1 MFVLVARKLDDQ
13 SFEEIVREAVGQLP
27 WLCPVW
33 TDHNAHDPGITIL
46 ELLAWYKEM
55 LQYHMEQLTP
65 ALQRKLLALT
75 GVQPLGVQ
83 SAVCALE
90 IAPDMP
96 PRLQGARLSNAQDM
110 QFELIEPIPVRDIR
124 LQTAQIE
131 RDGKYFN
138 VQGLLSGHLQL
149 KPFSFGGQS
158 GSRLWL
164 GFAGSTAASLRLWF
178 DVVTPEGVARNRFAP
193 DQPPP
198 RQVCWQFVGA
208 QCCVPQ
214 FDQTHGLSQSGY
226 VRLNVPQDWR
236 VDREGLRWLCLWLND
251 AGCEEQPR
259 LCGISDRR
267 YRAAQQTTRARSHFF
282 TVLSQTDQSISL
294 SDALA
299 QQAQLAVFVRS
310 ARGWAQTV
318 SYQTALKHNR
328 RVIWVDATQAAED
341 GAPNVLVVCL
351 DPVRVPDLMFDMQ
364 GRPAEQIFL
373 NLQGQ
378 KVLPHPFRLLCQT
391 LEPDGVVRPAVWHCV
406 EDLYTC
412 GPRDRVFVYDAAR
425 ETIQFGDGRYGA
437 VVSPGKGA
445 VLVMDLVLSHG
456 RTGNIPADAGL
467 YFVEDGQTVPNLAA
481 SGGRD
486 LEELEQ
492 THARLQRMLEHTDR
506 CLSAADYERQAQN
519 TPGLRVA
526 AAKALPDYDPNAPI
540 GNHCAATV
548 TVVVIPASDA
558 PCPMPDARFLQA
570 VSRHLAQYRTIGVR
584 VLVVPPRYVAFDVQ
598 VRLRTQASF
607 EPQAAWYALQHTCA
621 IGHKAIGKNVRRAD
635 LMACL
640 QGVSGVLE
648 VQRLEFCAVESGG
661 VPNAQGDLHVVPDG
675 VAVLRHMHLNEMHT

>member
-1 MFVLVARKLDDQ
+1 MVVLVARKLDDQ

-83 SAVCALE
+83 SAVCALD
-90 IAPDMP
+90 ISPDAP

-110 QFELIEPIPVRDIR
+110 EFELIEPIPVRNIR

-131 RDGKYFN
+131 RDGTYFS

-164 GFAGSTAASLRLWF
+164 GFAGSAASLRLWF

-193 DQPPP
+193 EQPPP
-198 RQVCWQFVGA
+198 REVCWEFVGT
-208 QCCVPQ
+208 QCCTPQ
-214 FDQTHGLSQSGY
+214 LDQTHGLSQSGY
-226 VRLNVPQDWR
+226 ITLVVPEVWPIGRD
-236 VDREGLRWLCLWLND
+236 GLRWLCLSLTD

-259 LCGISDRR
+259 LRGISDRR

-282 TVLSQTDQSISL
+282 TVLPKTDQSISL

-299 QQAQLAVFVRS
+299 QQAELAVFVRS
-310 ARGWAQTV
+310 AQGWAQTV
-318 SYQTALKHNR
+318 PYQILLQDNHR
-328 RVIWVDATQAAED
+328 IVSIDAAQAISD

-351 DPVRVPDLMFDMQ
+351 DPVRVPDLIFDMQ

-378 KVLPHPFRLLCQT
+378 KVLSHPFRLLCQT
-391 LEPDGVVRPAVWHCV
+391 LEPDGVVRLAVWHCV
-406 EDLYTC
+406 EDLYAC

-445 VLVMDLVLSHG
+445 VLVMDLVLSRG
-456 RTGNIPADAGL
+456 GAGNIPADAGL

-486 LEELEQ
+486 MEELQETQ
-492 THARLQRMLEHTDR
+492 ARLQHMLEHTDR
-506 CLSAADYERQAQN
+506 CLSAADYERQAKN

-526 AAKALPDYDPNAPI
+526 AVKALPGYDPDAPTS
-540 GNHCAATV
+540 GCCAATV
-548 TVVVIPASDA
+548 TVVVVPASDVPYA
-558 PCPMPDARFLQA
+558 MPDARFLQA
-570 VSRHLAQYRTIGVR
+570 VRQHLAQYRTIGVR
-584 VLVVPPRYVAFDVQ
+584 VLVVPPRYVAFDIQ
-598 VRLRTQASF
+598 VRLRTQTSF
-607 EPQAAWYALQHTCA
+607 EPQAVWHALQHACA
-621 IGHKAIGKNVRRAD
+621 IGHKAIGKTVRRAD

-648 VQRLEFCAVESGG
+648 VQRLEFCAIEPGG
-661 VPNAQGDLHVVPDG
+661 MPNAQGDLHVVPDG

>member
-1 MFVLVARKLDDQ
+1 MDMLVARKLDDQ

-27 WLCPVW
+27 WLCPTW

-55 LQYHMEQLTP
+55 LQYQMEQLTP

-83 SAVCALE
+83 PAVCALE
-90 IAPDMP
+90 IAPDTP

-110 QFELIEPIPVRDIR
+110 EFELIEPVPACDIR
-124 LQTAQIE
+124 LQTVQVE
-131 RDGKYFN
+131 REGKYLS
-138 VQGLLSGHLQL
+138 VKGLLSGNLQL
-149 KPFSFGGQS
+149 KPFCFGGQL

-164 GFAGSTAASLRLWF
+164 GFTGSAASVRLWF
-178 DVVTPEGVARNRFAP
+178 DVVTPQGVARNRFAP
-193 DQPPP
+193 GQPPP
-198 RQVCWQFVGA
+198 REICWQFVGA
-208 QCCVPQ
+208 QCVVPQ
-214 FDQTHGLSQSGY
+214 QDQTHGLSQSGY
-226 VRLNVPQDWR
+226 VTLAVPEVWPIGRD
-236 VDREGLRWLCLWLND
+236 GLRWLCLSLTD

-282 TVLSQTDQSISL
+282 TVLPQQDQSVCL

-299 QQAQLAVFVRS
+299 QQAELAVFVRS
-310 ARGWAQTV
+310 EQGWEQTV
-318 SYQTALKHNR
+318 PYQISLQGNHR
-328 RVIWVDATQAAED
+328 IVGIDAAQAASD

-351 DPVRVPDLMFDMQ
+351 DPVRVPDLIFDMK

-378 KVLPHPFRLLCQT
+378 TVLPRPFRLICQT

-406 EDLYTC
+406 QDLYAC

-437 VVSPGKGA
+437 VVSPGKGV
-445 VLVMDLVLSHG
+445 VLVMDLVLSRG
-456 RTGNIPADAGL
+456 GAGNIPADAGL
-467 YFVEDGQTVPNLAA
+467 YFVEDGQAVHNLAA

-486 LEELEQ
+486 MEELQEA
-492 THARLQRMLEHTDR
+492 HARLQYRLEHTER

-526 AAKALPDYDPNAPI
+526 AAKALPGYDPDAPTS
-540 GNHCAATV
+540 GCCAATV

-558 PCPMPDARFLQA
+558 PYPMPDTRFLQA
-570 VSRHLAQYRTIGVR
+570 VRRQLEQHRTIGVR
-584 VLVVPPRYVAFDVQ
+584 VLVVPPRYVSFNVQ
-598 VRLRTQASF
+598 ARVRTQAGF
-607 EPQAAWYALQHTCA
+607 EQQAAWQALKRVCA
-621 IGHKAIGKNVRRAD
+621 IGSQTIGKTVLRAD

-640 QGVSGVLE
+640 QHVPSVFE
-648 VQRLEFCAVESGG
+648 VRQLKFTAVQPGG
-661 VPNAQGDLHVVPDG
+661 MLTAQGDLRVPPDG
-675 VAVLRHMHLNEMHT
+675 VAVLRHIHLTKMGI